1 MGIQD
6 YSCFLFFLVLALVIY
21 IFQGMYFTLVIEFIS
36 SNLLIVF
43 PCDPFNVAL
52 ERCSFPT
59 QFLPERSSLFLSY
72 LKGYPL
78 LVSFALL
85 HPDPLPNLWLERL
98 RVR

>member
-1 MGIQD
+1 
-6 YSCFLFFLVLALVIY
+6 
-21 IFQGMYFTLVIEFIS
+21 MYFTLVIEFIS
-36 SNLLIVF
+36 TNLLIVF

-52 ERCSFPT
+52 EHSSFLT
-59 QFLPERSSLFLSY
+59 QFLSERSSPFLSY

-85 HPDPLPNLWLERL
+85 HPDPLPNRWLERL